1 MSLKPIFSTFLLSLA
16 TAAPGFLAAPSTAD
30 AGVVNPDISAI
41 GQVRAQVTGDPASTD
56 KNRPVLALG
65 ESELILDA
73 PLNPYF
79 RGAFTLAAGEE
90 GFGVEEAYTSMV
102 KGLPWGLGLKAG
114 KYRLGFGKL
123 NAVHPHAYPFLDAPR
138 AWTSLMPG
146 GEEGFNETAFQI
158 SELLPMPGD
167 WASTLSVDAI
177 QGISFHP
184 GDNRNRMGWLG
195 RWSHSFLIGDAT
207 AFEAGVSGATG
218 WDELDAKARG
228 ALVGVDLK
236 AKFYLPGSSQLT
248 LQGEAV
254 FRRSHEVDTLSAA
267 VTDENRSGGYVFADY
282 RFHTRY
288 NAGVLAEQWKRALS
302 EGGMPGSTDRAL
314 KVFAGY
320 AVLEES
326 TLLRVAFERYLPDDG
341 PAVNTVSAQLLF
353 SMGPHK
359 AHQF

>member
-1 MSLKPIFSTFLLSLA
+1 
-16 TAAPGFLAAPSTAD
+16 
-30 AGVVNPDISAI
+30 VVNPDISAL
-41 GQVRAQVTGDPASTD
+41 GQVRAGVTDDAASPDRNHPT
-56 KNRPVLALG
+56 LALG

-79 RGAFTLAAGEE
+79 RGAFTLSAGEE
-90 GFGVEEAYTSMV
+90 GFGVEEAYTTWV
-102 KGLPWGLGLKAG
+102 KGLPWGLGVKAG

-123 NAVHPHAYPFLDAPR
+123 NAVHPHAYPFIDAPR
-138 AWTSLMPG
+138 SWASLMPG
-146 GEEGFNETAFQI
+146 GEEGFNETAVQV
-158 SELLPMPGD
+158 SQLLPMPGD
-167 WASTLSVDAI
+167 WASTISVDAL
-177 QGISFHP
+177 QGSTFHP
-184 GDNRNRMGWLG
+184 GDDRTRLGWLG
-195 RWSHSFLIGDAT
+195 RWSNAFLVGDAG
-207 AFEAGVSGATG
+207 ALEAGLSGATG
-218 WDELDAKARG
+218 LDDIDSRSRG
-228 ALVGVDLK
+228 TLLGADLK

-254 FRRSHEVDTLSAA
+254 YRRSHAVDTSSGSVSA
-267 VTDENRSGGYVFADY
+267 ENRTGVYGFADY

-288 NAGVLAEQWKRALS
+288 NGGVMLEQWKPAQAEALAS
-302 EGGMPGSTDRAL
+302 GYTGSDPVNRSV

-326 TLLRVAFERYLPDDG
+326 TLLRVALEHFMPAGG